1 MVFYKKT
8 GTLLSPLAARWC
20 ICCFQLAWWHPFS
33 GSRCCPLLHWCN
45 SGITPLTSVNWLQIY
60 PRWKQNW
67 TIVFLFACLLRC
79 SQEGAPLPYHKGK
92 ASACLLCHAQLFCV
106 LDITPPCLAGAEV
119 NWCGACVV
127 TRFPMLNGAV
137 AGPRFLTAFPFRFL
151 SASSCL
157 DMFSKETEFF
167 NLKKYNCKS

>member
-8 GTLLSPLAARWC
+8 GTLPSPLAARWC

-33 GSRCCPLLHWCN
+33 GSRCCPLLHGCN
-45 SGITPLTSVNWLQIY
+45 SGITPLTSVKWLQIY

-67 TIVFLFACLLRC
+67 TTVFLFAYLLGC
-79 SQEGAPLPYHKGK
+79 SPEGAPLPYHKGK
-92 ASACLLCHAQLFCV
+92 ASACLLCRAQLFV
-106 LDITPPCLAGAEV
+106 SWTSHSRAWLEQKSG
-119 NWCGACVV
+119 WCGACVL

-137 AGPRFLTAFPFRFL
+137 ACPRFLIAFPSPL
-151 SASSCL
+151 PSASSCL

-167 NLKKYNCKS
+167 KLKKCCK